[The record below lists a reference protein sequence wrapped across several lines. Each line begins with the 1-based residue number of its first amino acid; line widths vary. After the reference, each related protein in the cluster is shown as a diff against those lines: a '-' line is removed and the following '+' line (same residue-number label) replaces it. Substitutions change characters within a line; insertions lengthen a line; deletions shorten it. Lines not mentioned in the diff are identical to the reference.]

1 MDFTTANAS
10 AIKSIR
16 QRDLL
21 NAWMR
26 LFAQT
31 RKLPRLEHYRPDRFQ
46 EELPDIFVCGVQ
58 YRDGHPRI
66 VIAAD
71 SMRMHPAFGPSG
83 IGQTLDDY
91 MGPKMAPVVVP
102 LYLECIRLQR
112 PVYTISKLAD
122 RDGRPVEYERLLMPF
137 SDCNRVTSVVA
148 SLKAISEHGQFE
160 VTDLMRNDKS
170 PPVFALKAVIDSGT
184 APDKP
189 NRFAPAIELEF
200 D

>member
-1 MDFTTANAS
+1 MDFSTANAS
-10 AIKSIR
+10 VIKSIR

-21 NAWMR
+21 NVWMR
-26 LFAQT
+26 QLAQT
-31 RKLPRLEHYRPDRFQ
+31 RKLPNLEGYHPDRFQ

-58 YRDGHPRI
+58 HRDGHPRI

-122 RDGRPVEYERLLMPF
+122 RDGRAVEYERLLMPF
-137 SDCNRVTSVVA
+137 SDCSRVTSVIA
-148 SLKAISEHGQFE
+148 SLKAISEHGRFE

-170 PPVFALKAVIDSGT
+170 PPVFVLKAIIDCDT
-184 APDKP
+184 APDTP
-189 NRFAPAIELEF
+189 GRFAPAIELEF